1 MTDAENSAKINEIFD
16 TIMLKAHQ
24 IKRENRK
31 PGMIVVDYETW
42 LLMKMSRDYYFQHFN
57 QQAAEVSV
65 NKFAGIPISVMMD
78 IDREYIEVF

>member
-1 MTDAENSAKINEIFD
+1 MNEEEYKAKINEIENKVFNGVH
-16 TIMLKAHQ
+16 A

-57 QQAAEVSV
+57 QQAAEMSV
-65 NKFAGIPISVMMD
+65 NKFAGIPVSVMMD